1 MVVWIAILKG
11 MNTARTAL
19 ETKLVSESGTRP
31 WGFVLAVF
39 ILLLISA
46 PAHAIE
52 FSAVKLL
59 SGFNEPL
66 RAEIEVFGL
75 ADPDSPFIVDVASP
89 LDHQRYNI
97 PHQFFNADIRTTWHR
112 EPDGRVIIRL
122 SSTQPVTQENLRFLM
137 LVMPTET
144 AMLKE
149 VDIWMPD
156 AGKPDHLQMVA
167 SQFDFRKSSK
177 AQYGKSVE
185 LPALSDDTLG
195 LLFRKKIKTAG
206 KLDQTLKLVRHNE
219 QRRPG
224 NRALAFASV
233 TDQISYDPH
242 FSAKAIA
249 AVMPNVEP
257 VHKATTQD
265 QVQAELAAVTPDTE
279 NQEKHQE
286 ETLDIPIATGSGT
299 EPDDRM
305 AILTT
310 VDKTTAGQTLAMG
323 GQEAPSSWMTYT
335 VTATDSLDQL
345 AAGLAR
351 RHGSY
356 PQTWRDR
363 IIKANPQIN
372 MMQDFPSPG
381 TDIRIPFM
389 TRHVTL
395 STMDIYIHTGQAIA
409 IHNSRAPPDEWDD
422 SRL

>member
-1 MVVWIAILKG
+1 

-39 ILLLISA
+39 VLFLISV

-59 SGFNEPL
+59 SGLNEPL
-66 RAEIEVFGL
+66 RAEIEVSGL

-112 EPDGRVIIRL
+112 ESDGRVIIRL

-137 LVMPTET
+137 LVMPTEV

-149 VDIWMPD
+149 VDIWMPEA
-156 AGKPDHLQMVA
+156 AGSNDQQVAA

-177 AQYGKSVE
+177 AMYGRSVE

-224 NRALAFASV
+224 SRALAFASV
-233 TDQISYDPH
+233 TDEISYDQH
-242 FSAKAIA
+242 FSPEAIA
-249 AVMPNVEP
+249 AVMPKSEP
-257 VHKATTQD
+257 VNKPTVTELAQPVLAAALSDGETQD
-265 QVQAELAAVTPDTE
+265 EKKVQTVEIPLPDE
-279 NQEKHQE
+279 HA
-286 ETLDIPIATGSGT
+286 IGA
-299 EPDDRM
+299 DDRM
-305 AILTT
+305 AVLTA
-310 VDKTTAGQTLAMG
+310 VDKAVSDHVVTGLTK
-323 GQEAPSSWMTYT
+323 PSSWISYT
-335 VTATDSLDQL
+335 VTGKDSLDRL
-345 AAGLAR
+345 AAGLAK

-356 PQTWRDR
+356 LHTWRER
-363 IIKANPQIN
+363 LIKANPQLSLTTK
-372 MMQDFPSPG
+372 FPPPG
-381 TDIRIPFM
+381 TEIKIPFM

-395 STMDIYIHTGQAIA
+395 STMDIYIHTGQAYA
-409 IHNSRAPPDEWDD
+409 IHSSRGPPGDWDN
-422 SRL
+422 RHL

>member
-1 MVVWIAILKG
+1 
-11 MNTARTAL
+11 MNTGITAL
-19 ETKLVSESGTRP
+19 ETKLVSGSGMRP

-39 ILLLISA
+39 VLFLISV

-59 SGFNEPL
+59 SGLNEPL
-66 RAEIEVFGL
+66 RAEIEVSGL
-75 ADPDSPFIVDVASP
+75 AVPESPFIVDVASP

-97 PHQFFNADIRTTWHR
+97 PHQFFNADIKTTWHR
-112 EPDGRVIIRL
+112 ESDGRVIIRL

-149 VDIWMPD
+149 VDIWMPGA
-156 AGKPDHLQMVA
+156 AGSSQQQVVA

-177 AQYGKSVE
+177 AMYGRSVE

-224 NRALAFASV
+224 SRALAFTSV
-233 TDQISYDPH
+233 TDEITYDPH
-242 FSAKAIA
+242 FSPEAIA
-249 AVMPNVEP
+249 AVMPKVEP
-257 VHKATTQD
+257 VNKPATTEPLRP
-265 QVQAELAAVTPDTE
+265 VLAEVVSDRE
-279 NQEKHQE
+279 SQGEKRAQ
-286 ETLDIPIATGSGT
+286 TLDIPLPD
-299 EPDDRM
+299 EPVIGADDRM
-305 AILTT
+305 AVLTT
-310 VDKTTAGQTLAMG
+310 VDNTLSDHG
-323 GQEAPSSWMTYT
+323 VTGLTKPSSWIAYT
-335 VTATDSLDQL
+335 VTGKDSLDRL
-345 AAGLAR
+345 AAGLAK

-356 PQTWRDR
+356 PHTWRER
-363 IIKANPQIN
+363 IIKANPQHS
-372 MMQDFPSPG
+372 MATDFPPPG
-381 TDIRIPFM
+381 TEIKIPFM

-395 STMDIYIHTGQAIA
+395 STMDIYIHTGQAYA
-409 IHNSRAPPDEWDD
+409 IHSSRSPPDEWDD